1 MNPIDINSIQ
11 NAFLVY
17 IDIDSLNKK
26 NKLENS
32 LEEFKNL
39 VLSSGT
45 VIEDCVS
52 FNQRTPVINTFI
64 SKGKLEMLK
73 ELVDTKSIELVI
85 INHQLS
91 ASQTRNLEKFL
102 NKRVIDKTEL
112 ILDIFATRASSHIG
126 KLQVELAQLNHLS
139 TRLIRGWTHLERQ
152 KGGIGLRGP
161 GETQLETDRRLINAR
176 IKRLNQRL
184 NKSHKQRQI
193 NRYSRK
199 KSRNKLVALVGYT
212 NAGKTTLFNKLTES
226 SQIAEDKLFATLDSV
241 TRKNKNPKHG
251 PILFS
256 DTVGFISDLP
266 TQLIESF
273 KATLDELKSADLLL
287 HVVDISDVD
296 LKSKIEEVNNI
307 LSEIGV
313 MHIPQIIVNNKCDL
327 IKDSK
332 IELLKARKK
341 DEAFISAENEIEF
354 EDLRSKVNT
363 KLFNGVYTG
372 WISMENN
379 LGNLRS
385 SLFDMGCIREEKIAN
400 CGRMFANIRIGNDE
414 LDQFLAVKGFKLCHD
429 EDILLESY
437 KA

>member
-400 CGRMFANIRIGNDE
+400 CGKMFANVRIGNDE